1 MIFEESIN
9 WKQKSRIAFSSH
21 YHSLYEDKKLGI
33 SKEVITKR
41 TNNGYGIGK
50 VSTFFFINNDD
61 REFINIDKFIDA
73 YNEKFK
79 FEFEN
84 PNQEV
89 TYVRVI
95 KQKQNGH

>member
-9 WKQKSRIAFSSH
+9 WKQTSRIAYSSH
-21 YHSLYEDKKLGI
+21 YHSLYEDKELGI

-61 REFINIDKFIDA
+61 REFTDIDKFIDA

-79 FEFEN
+79 FESEN
-84 PNQEV
+84 PDHEV
-89 TYVRVI
+89 TYVRVVKL
-95 KQKQNGH
+95 KQKV

>member
-1 MIFEESIN
+1 MIFEDSIN

-21 YHSLYEDKKLGI
+21 YHSLYEDKELGI
-33 SKEVITKR
+33 TKEVITKR

-79 FEFEN
+79 FELEN
-84 PNQEV
+84 PEHEV
-89 TYVRVI
+89 TYVRVV
-95 KQKQNGH
+95 KLKQNA